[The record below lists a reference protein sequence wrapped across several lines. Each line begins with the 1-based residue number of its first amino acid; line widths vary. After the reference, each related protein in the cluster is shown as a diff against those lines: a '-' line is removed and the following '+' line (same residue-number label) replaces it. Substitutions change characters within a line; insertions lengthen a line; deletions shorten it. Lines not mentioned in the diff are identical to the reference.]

1 LIWKE
6 NKIVAQIHASHDLEF
21 ELCDKTGI

>member
-1 LIWKE
+1 
-6 NKIVAQIHASHDLEF
+6 VAQIHASHDLEF